1 MLGNGHDSCK
11 AAEGDVNMHIDFDGV
26 LKAILA
32 AICAL
37 CGFLFGDMD
46 GLMIALVA
54 LIVLDYISG
63 LIAAVIEKRLS
74 SAVGARGI
82 AKKVFMLLIVAIANI
97 VDINVIG
104 EGHALKTVTVVF
116 YLCNECISLI
126 ENAGRIGVPVPQK
139 LLQVLEQ
146 LKNKDE

>member
-1 MLGNGHDSCK
+1 MDNIYKS
-11 AAEGDVNMHIDFDGV
+11 
-26 LKAILA
+26 ILA
-32 AICAL
+32 GVCTVIS
-37 CGFLFGDMD
+37 FLFGNID
-46 GLMIALVA
+46 GMFIALVS

-63 LIAAVIEKRLS
+63 VIAAVIEKRLS

-82 AKKVFMLLIVAIANI
+82 AKKVFMLLIVALANI
-97 VDINVIG
+97 IDINVIG
-104 EGHALKTVTVVF
+104 GGHTLKTVTVVF

-146 LKNKDE
+146 LKNKNDK